1 MAVSYIGGANI
12 MNQPAEQPAALS
24 PFNGFLIFLLVLG
37 AIIGWLVIGT
47 KALGIT
53 SFYASFLFL
62 WYWAA
67 VEQADF
73 KQWPQC
79 VIGALVGLGLA
90 WQSHYLP
97 VHFGTPGMIAGI
109 TILLIAIYVQ
119 IMNWV
124 PIAINRAAM
133 LYLTVLGAPALLDEL
148 NTAEVGLAIAGGAV
162 FFAGVVKLAFLYAA
176 RKAAAH

>member
-1 MAVSYIGGANI
+1 MTE
-12 MNQPAEQPAALS
+12 PAEQPAALT

-37 AIIGWLVIGT
+37 AIIGWLV
-47 KALGIT
+47 LGSTVFGVT
-53 SFYASFLFL
+53 SFFASFLFL

-79 VIGALVGLGLA
+79 VIGALVGVGLA

-97 VHFGTPGMIAGI
+97 THFGNTGMIVGI
-109 TILLIAIYVQ
+109 LILLVAIYAQ

-133 LYLTVLGAPALLDEL
+133 LYLTVLAAPALLERMSV
-148 NTAEVGLAIAGGAV
+148 AETAIAIVGGAV
-162 FFAGVVKLAFLYAA
+162 FFAGAVKLAFVYAGWRA
-176 RKAAAH
+176 KA

>member
-1 MAVSYIGGANI
+1 MSA
-12 MNQPAEQPAALS
+12 PAEQPAALS
-24 PFNGFLIFLLVLG
+24 PFNGFLIFLLVVG
-37 AIIGWLVIGT
+37 AIVGWIVIGT
-47 KALGIT
+47 KALGIV
-53 SFYASFLFL
+53 SFFASFLFL

-79 VIGALVGLGLA
+79 VIGALIGLGLA
-90 WQSHYLP
+90 WQSAYLP
-97 VHFGTPGMIAGI
+97 AHFGTGGMIAGI
-109 TILLIAIYVQ
+109 SILLIAIYVQ

-133 LYLTVLGAPALLDEL
+133 LYLTVLGAPALLSKL
-148 NTAEVGLAIAGGAV
+148 NVTETALAIIGGAV

-176 RKAAAH
+176 RKSASVAS

>member
-1 MAVSYIGGANI
+1 MT
-12 MNQPAEQPAALS
+12 EQSQTPPVMT
-24 PFNGFLIFLLVLG
+24 PFNGFLILLLVLVAVVG
-37 AIIGWLVIGT
+37 WIILGT
-47 KALGIT
+47 KLFGVT
-53 SFYASFLFL
+53 SFFASFLFL

-79 VIGALVGLGLA
+79 LIGALVGLGLA

-97 VHFGTPGMIAGI
+97 VHYGTVGLVIA
-109 TILLIAIYVQ
+109 LLLLVVAIYVQ

-124 PIAINRAAM
+124 PMAINRSTM

-148 NTAEVGLAIAGGAV
+148 DVVEAATAIIGGAI
-162 FFAGVVKLAFLYAA
+162 FFAGLVKLAFLYAA
-176 RKAAAH
+176 RKG

>member
-1 MAVSYIGGANI
+1 MTEQSETP
-12 MNQPAEQPAALS
+12 PALT
-24 PFNGFLIFLLVLG
+24 PFNGFLILVLVLVAVMG
-37 AIIGWLVIGT
+37 WIILGT
-47 KALGIT
+47 KLLGVI
-53 SFYASFLFL
+53 SFFASFLFL

-79 VIGALVGLGLA
+79 LIGALVGLGLA

-97 VHFGTPGMIAGI
+97 VHYGSAGLTIA
-109 TILLIAIYVQ
+109 LLVIVVAIYVQ

-124 PIAINRAAM
+124 PMAVNRSAM
-133 LYLTVLGAPALLDEL
+133 LYLTVLGAPALLDKLDVVEMA
-148 NTAEVGLAIAGGAV
+148 TAIIGGAI

-176 RKAAAH
+176 RKR

>member
-1 MAVSYIGGANI
+1 
-12 MNQPAEQPAALS
+12 MNAPAEQPAAIS
-24 PFNGFLIFLLVLG
+24 PFNGFLIFLLVIG
-37 AIIGWLVIGT
+37 AAVGWLVIGT

-53 SFYASFLFL
+53 SFFASFLFL

-79 VIGALVGLGLA
+79 VIGALVGVGLA
-90 WQSHYLP
+90 WQSAYLP
-97 VHFGTPGMIAGI
+97 THFGNGGMIAGI
-109 TILLIAIYVQ
+109 AVLLIAIYVQ

-133 LYLTVLGAPALLDEL
+133 LFLTVMAAPALLKQLDV
-148 NTAEVGLAIAGGAV
+148 AETTMAIVGGAI

-176 RKAAAH
+176 RKSAPAAS